1 MLHFH
6 LIQGPWCGWDNRAG
20 ASWVAGASSL
30 QGGDG
35 AHTLPPSPSPWQ
47 GTLSPQPSPTPH
59 LSLETQDFST
69 HPPTPCPGGL
79 HPFHG
84 QAHPPPA
91 PPGCCPFVYSS
102 RLLSWTQP
110 GLQSPPA
117 PSPTCQSPE
126 FTSHAFFL
134 VCVASS
140 GPSPSV
146 ISLGVAWGCG
156 FLHSSL
162 SITVSRFSPEGRLG
176 IFLTLSPESYLILSL
191 LVGPS

>member
-6 LIQGPWCGWDNRAG
+6 PNPRSLV
-20 ASWVAGASSL
+20 WVGQPCRCIL
-30 QGGDG
+30 GGG
-35 AHTLPPSPSPWQ
+35 RQLTARWRWSTPPSPWQ

-59 LSLETQDFST
+59 LSLETQDLST

-84 QAHPPPA
+84 QARPPPV

-102 RLLSWTQP
+102 CLLSWPQP

-126 FTSHAFFL
+126 FTSHAYFP

-176 IFLTLSPESYLILSL
+176 IFLTLYPERVI
-191 LVGPS
+191 